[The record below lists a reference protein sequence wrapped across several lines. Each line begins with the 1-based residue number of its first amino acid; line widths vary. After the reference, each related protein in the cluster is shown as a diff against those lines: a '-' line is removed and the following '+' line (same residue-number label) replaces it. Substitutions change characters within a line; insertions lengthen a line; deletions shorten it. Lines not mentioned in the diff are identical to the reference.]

1 VSAETASKVTAGHL
15 ARAAYLYVRQ
25 STLRQV
31 LTNTESTAR
40 QYALRQKAIALGW
53 PAEQVITID
62 VDQGQSGASAADRE
76 GFQRLVAEV
85 GMGRAGIVLGLEV
98 SRLARNNADWHRLLE
113 ICALAG
119 TLICDEDGL
128 YDPGEFND
136 RLLLGLKGT
145 MSEAELHFI
154 RARLRGGQLS
164 KARRGELKMGLPV
177 GLAYDGADKIVLDP
191 DAGVREAISH
201 LFAVFARTGSARAVV
216 AEFNTAGLRFPV
228 RIRKGPHKGELAW
241 QPLTHW
247 RVLRTL
253 HNPRYAGAF
262 VYGQRREARNPAT
275 GKKTMISLPRE
286 QWFAFIPGAHP
297 GYITFEQYEAN
308 QATLLGNAQ
317 AHGRERGNGPA
328 REGTALLQGLA
339 ICGNCGQRMSVRYHT
354 RRGIEVPDYQCMRA
368 CIDTAASRC
377 LLVPGAGVD
386 AAIGQLLLDTL
397 TPLTLEVAITVQA
410 EIETRASQ
418 ADALRRHNVERAR
431 HRADLA
437 RRRYLAVDPGN
448 RLVAGSLEADWNDA
462 LRALQAAQDDYQKA
476 TAAAAAGLTEE
487 HKARIRALATDFPAL
502 WSDPATPA
510 RERKRMT
517 RLLIDDVT
525 LDQDRPHPRPRPL
538 PRRASH
544 QPHPAHPGQGLAAA
558 RDPPR
563 HPHRSRPAA
572 RRAHRRPDRRHA
584 QRRRSPLRRRQALH
598 QPDRARPTPRAP
610 HAQPRRTTPRP
621 RPADHRRTRRA
632 PRRAQDD
639 HQELAPRRAA
649 DLAPGQR
656 QEHPPL
662 RAARTQR
669 PTAGRPARK
678 PHQKPNSHPTR
689 ARRCSMKRKPC
700 PARTRAGPSTG
711 RCPAG
716 RRPGGPG

>member
-1 VSAETASKVTAGHL
+1 VSSDAVSKVTAGHL

-113 ICALAG
+113 ICALTG

-177 GLAYDGADKIVLDP
+177 GLVYDPSDKIVLDP
-191 DAGVREAISH
+191 DVSVREAITH

-216 AEFNTAGLRFPV
+216 AEFNAAGLQFPV

-241 QPLTHW
+241 QPLRHW

-262 VYGQRREARNPAT
+262 VYGQRREIRNPAT
-275 GKKTMISLPRE
+275 GKMTTINVPRE
-286 QWFAFIPGAHP
+286 QWFAFFPDTHP
-297 GYITFEQYEAN
+297 GYLTLEQFEAN
-308 QATLLGNAQ
+308 QATLLANAQ
-317 AHGRERGNGPA
+317 AVGRERDKGPA

-339 ICGNCGQRMSVRYHT
+339 ICGTCGRRMSVRYHT
-354 RRGIEVPDYQCMRA
+354 RRGVEVPDYQCMRE
-368 CIDTAASRC
+368 CIEGAASRC
-377 LLVPGAGVD
+377 MLVPGAGVD

-397 TPLTLEVAITVQA
+397 TPLALEVALSVQA
-410 EIETRASQ
+410 EIEARADH
-418 ADALRRHNVERAR
+418 ADQLRRHNVERAR

-437 RRRYLAVDPGN
+437 RRRYLSVDPDN
-448 RLVAGSLEADWNDA
+448 RLVADSLEADWNDA
-462 LRALQAAQDDYQKA
+462 LRAVQAAQDDYEKA
-476 TAAAAAGLTEE
+476 TAAAADALTEQ

-502 WSDPATPA
+502 WSDPATPQ
-510 RERKRMT
+510 RERKRMI
-517 RLLIDDVT
+517 RLLIEDVT
-525 LDQDRPHPRPRPL
+525 LARTDRIHAQVRFRGGQTTSLTLPIPGKAWQLRETHPDT
-538 PRRASH
+538 
-544 QPHPAHPGQGLAAA
+544 LAALDRLLDEHTDA
-558 RDPPR
+558 ETAAALNTAG
-563 HPHRSRPAA
+563 HRSGEGKPFTNRIVLDL
-572 RRAHRRPDRRHA
+572 RRAHGIPSHLERLRARGLITIDEIAEHLHVHKSTIKGWHRAGLLISHKANDKNIQLFEPPTPGDPRLVAR
-584 QRRRSPLRRRQALH
+584 QGSPLRNRVRS
-598 QPDRARPTPRAP
+598 QP
-610 HAQPRRTTPRP
+610 
-621 RPADHRRTRRA
+621 
-632 PRRAQDD
+632 
-639 HQELAPRRAA
+639 
-649 DLAPGQR
+649 APGG
-656 QEHPPL
+656 
-662 RAARTQR
+662 AV
-669 PTAGRPARK
+669 
-678 PHQKPNSHPTR
+678 
-689 ARRCSMKRKPC
+689 
-700 PARTRAGPSTG
+700 
-711 RCPAG
+711 
-716 RRPGGPG
+716 